1 MKPETKNWLKIAR
14 YDLSAAKACL
24 KSKFYLKVFENCHAA
39 IENLLKG
46 IITENTRNKPP
57 KIHNLLRLVSIA
69 LLENLEKETKS
80 LFDDLNN
87 IYIATR
93 CPKDFEE
100 LQDYLSKDKAI
111 ETYKKV
117 ERIFKWLE
125 KKSTKSK
132 EKTRLLRRLTY

>member
-1 MKPETKNWLKIAR
+1 MKPETKNWLEIAR
-14 YDLSAAKACL
+14 YDLKVAKGCL
-24 KSKFYLKVFENCHAA
+24 KSKFYLTVFENCHAA
-39 IENLLKG
+39 IEKLLKG
-46 IITENTRNKPP
+46 IITENTKNKPP

-69 LLENLEKETKS
+69 LLEDLEKETKS

-93 CPKDFEE
+93 YPKDFEE

-111 ETYKKV
+111 ETYRKV

-125 KKSTKSK
+125 KKIN
-132 EKTRLLRRLTY
+132 

>member
-1 MKPETKNWLKIAR
+1 MKPQTENWLKIAR
-14 YDLSAAKACL
+14 YDLKVAKGCL
-24 KSKFYLKVFENCHAA
+24 KNRFYLTVFENCHAA
-39 IENLLKG
+39 IEKLLKG
-46 IITENTRNKPP
+46 IITENTKSKPP

-69 LLENLEKETKS
+69 LLEDLAKETKS

-93 CPKDFEE
+93 YPKDFEE

-125 KKSTKSK
+125 KKIN
-132 EKTRLLRRLTY
+132 